1 MSARA
6 SESASASAKRRRL
19 ASVAWLVSL
28 LVQGCGAAPPPA
40 PAHASPPPAP
50 KITPGELDP
59 RTLLGDLPV
68 RAARLGA
75 GVPSMVTAD
84 EATEGDW
91 RGAFVDVPKDA
102 CLLGYARVSSTI
114 EDVDMAVYADDGT
127 QLAVDEGRDVHPTVL
142 LCPPHPDRVYVAA
155 HVVDGEGFVVVAA
168 QLVPQVRAAV
178 VARALGARG
187 TVEEGPRPADA
198 WPGLDETVRSH
209 RAALGGTWETFK
221 KVALTVD
228 ARVPTFVSM
237 PVDTDECVDAV
248 IVPDD
253 DVSLLDVEAL
263 DGDGR
268 VVARAR
274 EGGGTRTLTLCS
286 PVAMAGSLAVRPHS
300 GRGLAAVVLARAHGE
315 VARDLTA
322 QPEIA
327 WVAATQPLAAAR
339 HAHDTLLAKT
349 GYGAPTMTATGQL
362 VLGRR
367 QTVPLDLKALAGACA
382 RIDVVA
388 GAPLGL
394 VFARVWDD
402 TGALLAAEEA
412 SSSMTLFACATG
424 PVRLELETRGRPGP
438 FAVQVRAERWR
449 DPAFAG
455 HPLATSRMMARA
467 ATGPDRLLE
476 GKQSPARAVTL
487 DPAHGVAWTESIA
500 AGKCA
505 RVTVGVEGEG
515 AGVDL
520 RAFDASDDSDLDR
533 GESAT
538 SASVRA
544 CAGADAARSVRF
556 EARASAGKV
565 DAIVGEETTG
575 KD

>member
-1 MSARA
+1 
-6 SESASASAKRRRL
+6 
-19 ASVAWLVSL
+19 
-28 LVQGCGAAPPPA
+28 
-40 PAHASPPPAP
+40 
-50 KITPGELDP
+50 
-59 RTLLGDLPV
+59 
-68 RAARLGA
+68 
-75 GVPSMVTAD
+75 
-84 EATEGDW
+84 
-91 RGAFVDVPKDA
+91 
-102 CLLGYARVSSTI
+102 
-114 EDVDMAVYADDGT
+114 
-127 QLAVDEGRDVHPTVL
+127 
-142 LCPPHPDRVYVAA
+142 
-155 HVVDGEGFVVVAA
+155 
-168 QLVPQVRAAV
+168 
-178 VARALGARG
+178 
-187 TVEEGPRPADA
+187 
-198 WPGLDETVRSH
+198 
-209 RAALGGTWETFK
+209 
-221 KVALTVD
+221 
-228 ARVPTFVSM
+228 
-237 PVDTDECVDAV
+237 
-248 IVPDD
+248 
-253 DVSLLDVEAL
+253 
-263 DGDGR
+263 
-268 VVARAR
+268 
-274 EGGGTRTLTLCS
+274 
-286 PVAMAGSLAVRPHS
+286 
-300 GRGLAAVVLARAHGE
+300 
-315 VARDLTA
+315 
-322 QPEIA
+322 
-327 WVAATQPLAAAR
+327 
-339 HAHDTLLAKT
+339 
-349 GYGAPTMTATGQL
+349 MTATGQL